1 MKNRKNVYAD
11 EVRGKERAGGACARM
26 IELIVFAC
34 ASLMMNRSLFYLGG
48 AVSEVGEKQR

>member
-26 IELIVFAC
+26 SVLTVFAC
-34 ASLMMNRSLFYLGG
+34 AYLVMNVSLLFRGR
-48 AVSEVGEKQR
+48 GE